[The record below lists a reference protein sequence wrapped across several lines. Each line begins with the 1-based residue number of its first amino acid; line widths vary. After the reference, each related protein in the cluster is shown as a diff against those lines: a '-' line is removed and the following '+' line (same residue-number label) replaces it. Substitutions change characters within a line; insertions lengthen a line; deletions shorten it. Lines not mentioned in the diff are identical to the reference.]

1 MSPNRMV
8 PQVRRSRITELIHC
22 SAIVSEMLL
31 DTHCVSPEVLCWSD
45 EDMEAGQLGVGG
57 PQRRAGR
64 APWDGEQYF
73 HGGDDESW
81 TLYS

>member
-1 MSPNRMV
+1 M
-8 PQVRRSRITELIHC
+8 
-22 SAIVSEMLL
+22 
-31 DTHCVSPEVLCWSD
+31 SPEVLFWSD
-45 EDMEAGQLGVGG
+45 EDMEAWQLGVGG